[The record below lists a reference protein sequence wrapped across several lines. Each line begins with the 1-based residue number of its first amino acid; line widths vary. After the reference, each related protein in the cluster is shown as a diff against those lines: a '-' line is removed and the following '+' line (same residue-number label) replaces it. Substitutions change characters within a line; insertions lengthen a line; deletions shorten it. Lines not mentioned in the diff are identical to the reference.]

1 MRKIYLLIVL
11 LLILFILSSCGSD
24 LLQAETSQ
32 TTINELQNDY
42 DKLKA
47 DYEDLFDKNIKY
59 EELINNLNSLLKNV
73 YYGYSNNENFENEF
87 TAFSLNYNDKYYLIT
102 VGHAVEQDGQKY
114 TDFKFK
120 PNFSDEWIYPELLTY
135 KFDYDNKRTTLSY
148 DYAIFYSNI
157 IADGLIPEID
167 RDFPEF
173 VLGNCKF
180 NIVRNNGTAIPGES
194 GSPIINLDGE
204 VTGMLSAPFT
214 DIDIILQAIDEL
226 N

>member
-47 DYEDLFDKNIKY
+47 DYEDLTEQNIRY
-59 EELINNLNSLLKNV
+59 NDLIDNLNVLLSSV